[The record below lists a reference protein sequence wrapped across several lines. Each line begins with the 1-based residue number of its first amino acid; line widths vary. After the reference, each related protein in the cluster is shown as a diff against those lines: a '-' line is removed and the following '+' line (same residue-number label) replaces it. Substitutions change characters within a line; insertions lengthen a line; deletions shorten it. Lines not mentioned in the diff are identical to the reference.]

1 MPPKPALGVY
11 RGTNLSALRAMA
23 AAEAA
28 QENTFPEEIENSPT
42 AKAHSSLVND
52 YKSANNG
59 RISRSVRSERP
70 EATYKINGEFVDNPE
85 DIIAEY
91 RRKEL
96 NQQPTPPED
105 EPPKFRSPRI
115 SHRSEIEQQPVE
127 QEVAAKSVRS
137 HRSMRIEQS
146 IPMETTYEEQHQES
160 YQEPNEVPIARSV
173 RSARFSENKP
183 METIEEEY
191 IPKFSAKKS
200 VQSTGFMERR
210 PLNEHIEEDR
220 KEPRRFMQ
228 SPRSPP
234 MSGKIPVEEYEV
246 KRTYT
251 AASPSTKIPTTIEDI
266 PVKMSYK
273 SEKKKDN
280 ELESLNSKQLR
291 EIIRKLQDE
300 KTSRRTRTE
309 TPREEPVY
317 SKKKEHVQP
326 ASPNE
331 EKIPMWDEDAGRWV
345 LINKSKIE
353 EMQQGF
359 ANRTAT
365 NVTAAQQEDV
375 GGGELDF
382 DNMTAVQQREFAD
395 EMKVKFNIL
404 RRGYPQFGIPEVTHE
419 DDPKWL
425 WGMYQQFLDMAKHE
439 SSLPFYRNGMTIFFF
454 LTDALL
460 SYLGIPCNG
469 EFYKFH
475 NSYFSDYN
483 SLLIE
488 LGESWGPVMDVSW
501 RTETKLSLMIGWN
514 TLVFVVMKFI
524 TTKFGDKFAGVM
536 ESFVKNLNAKD
547 FIQGTGESSILSK
560 AKEKIATEESSGSD
574 ANPMGNVMGN
584 LMNMFGGMMG
594 GNNSGG
600 GNNKMMEGLLS
611 GLGSMMTAQTDGAS
625 RQRRRPDFDD
635 V

>member
-1 MPPKPALGVY
+1 MPPKPALGTY

-28 QENTFPEEIENSPT
+28 QESTIPEELEQRTS
-42 AKAHSSLVND
+42 ARGHSSLVND
-52 YKSANNG
+52 YKQSSKTG
-59 RISRSVRSERP
+59 RSVRSERA
-70 EATYKINGEFVDNPE
+70 EATYKINGEYVEDPE

-96 NQQPTPPED
+96 NYVEPQQPAE
-105 EPPKFRSPRI
+105 EPPKYRSPRSSRRTDI
-115 SHRSEIEQQPVE
+115 SNRQEEQMTLEEPQQNYEPRNSNKSIRLDDYE
-127 QEVAAKSVRS
+127 PKLSQKSRASVRN
-137 HRSMRIEQS
+137 EEANV
-146 IPMETTYEEQHQES
+146 ETFNEPVMVAEEPTY
-160 YQEPNEVPIARSV
+160 R
-173 RSARFSENKP
+173 
-183 METIEEEY
+183 
-191 IPKFSAKKS
+191 KS
-200 VQSTGFMERR
+200 VQMETSPKPLVFERR
-210 PLNEHIEEDR
+210 PLNEFIEENN
-220 KEPRRFMQ
+220 KPMSSRFIQ

-266 PVKMSYK
+266 PKVSHR
-273 SEKKKDN
+273 SEKRKKDN
-280 ELESLNSKQLR
+280 DELDSLNSRQLR
-291 EIIRKLQDE
+291 DIIRKLQDE

-309 TPREEPVY
+309 TPREEPIPP
-317 SKKKEHVQP
+317 SKKKEPLAQ
-326 ASPNE
+326 ASPHE
-331 EKIPMWDEDAGRWV
+331 DKIPMWDEDAGRWV

-359 ANRTAT
+359 ANQTNT
-365 NVTAAQQEDV
+365 NVTAPQQQEE
-375 GGGELDF
+375 GGELDF
-382 DNMTAVQQREFAD
+382 DNMTAVQQREFTD
-395 EMKVKFNIL
+395 EMRVKFNIL
-404 RRGYPQFGIPEVTHE
+404 RRGYPQFGIPEVSAE

-488 LGESWGPVMDVSW
+488 LGESWGPVMDISW
-501 RTETKLSLMIGWN
+501 RTETKLALMIGWN

-547 FIQGTGESSILSK
+547 FIQGNGESSILSK
-560 AKEKIATEESSGSD
+560 AKEKIATETNQGGD

-584 LMNMFGGMMG
+584 LMGMLGGMMG
-594 GNNSGG
+594 GNGG
-600 GNNKMMEGLLS
+600 NGAGNNKMMEGLLS
-611 GLGSMMTAQTDGAS
+611 GLGSMMTAQTDGAT